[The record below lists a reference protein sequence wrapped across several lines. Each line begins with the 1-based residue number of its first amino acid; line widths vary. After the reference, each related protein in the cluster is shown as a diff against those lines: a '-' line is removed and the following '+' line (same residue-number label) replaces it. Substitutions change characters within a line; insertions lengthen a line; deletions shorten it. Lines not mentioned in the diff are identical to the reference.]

1 MAKKTIAI
9 LGGTGKL
16 GVGLAYRWAQ
26 AGYPIVIGSR
36 GRDKAAAAAAALL
49 DRVANADITGTDN
62 PEAARRGDLAV
73 LTVPF
78 AHQLDVLAAA
88 KAALTGKILVD
99 ATVPLRPPKV
109 GRVQLPSE
117 GSAAVR
123 AQTAVG
129 EEVEVVAAFHNVAAA
144 LVDSDVTID
153 CDVLVSGDSK
163 AARAEVIEL
172 VQDAGMRGL
181 HAGPLANAAAMEA
194 MTSILIQINRQYSAE
209 HAGIRIVGIESH

>member
-1 MAKKTIAI
+1 MKKTIAI

-16 GVGLAYRWAQ
+16 GAGLGYRWAK

-36 GRDKAAAAAAALL
+36 GDDKAIASAAELRE
-49 DRVANADITGTDN
+49 RVPGSDIVGTNNA
-62 PEAARRGDLAV
+62 EAARRGDVVV

-78 AHQLDVLAAA
+78 SHQLGVLEAV
-88 KAALTGKILVD
+88 KSALSGKVLID

-129 EEVEVVAAFHNVAAA
+129 DEVQVVAAFHNVAAA
-144 LVDSDVTID
+144 LVDSDATID

-163 AARAEVIEL
+163 ATRAEVIEL
-172 VQDAGMRGL
+172 VEAAGMRGL

-209 HAGIRIVGIESH
+209 HAGIRIVGIEPH